1 MDGLLILIGLI
12 ALAIPVAVIVLL
24 IGQSNLRARVR
35 HLEREVN
42 ELRSARTPSTATA
55 PQPEFGGWLPTHPS
69 TSVTPPPAPLPSA
82 PQPEDIPDVAFP
94 EDQPNPA
101 QDGPIVMTAD
111 RASAF
116 ATWMQAN
123 WIYVVSAVSLALAGI
138 FLVQY
143 GVQNGLLPPWL
154 RVVAAYGLGAAL
166 IAAAEWV
173 RRRSG
178 DDEGATTVFL
188 PSVFAGAG
196 IVILFAATLAAQQL
210 YGLIGSNSAFVLH
223 VLTAALAVVLGWFYG
238 PLLLAIGLIGASVA
252 PFLIASTDQPTPLLY
267 GYYALIAAIGL
278 AADAVR
284 RWAWVSVLALL
295 LAYLGGAMMM
305 AGGAGQGA
313 WLGFVLVLPVLA
325 ILLPARRLTPDHA
338 GPSVLQAL
346 AANGKSGWPPF
357 PVRLA
362 AGPALVTSIALF
374 SLPGETALIGLLAFG
389 ALALLAVVL
398 LLWAEPAEGLAD
410 LALLP
415 ALAVLLRL
423 VFEATQGWPLAID
436 FFAKSLASRTPE
448 TSGPMTGTWLVAI
461 ATVIT
466 LSFTYRALRGGP
478 LARVHGLAAV
488 LVAPVAVALLE
499 LFWVPSDVLGAGAWA
514 AHPMILAAA
523 MVALASRFARV
534 DGADHRR
541 MAYAT
546 LSALS
551 LIALSLFLL
560 TSATSLTLAL
570 AVLVAVAAALDR
582 RFVLPEMG
590 LFIQIAVAV
599 LSYRMLIDPGLDW
612 AMAAPLAQVLLAF
625 LGTVTAQVGALYLL
639 RDRERVMTKGVL
651 ESAALATTAVLVN
664 ILLTRWIVPGPNWDG
679 AMDLNYATSLNAMPW
694 VVLMLTQAYRA
705 ELGGALRGLRRMFA
719 LGAGLMAAIGLFWS
733 AVPLNPLFA
742 FDPDHLGANVIG
754 PFVLDSLALS
764 YALPGLMLLTAAW
777 WLSYPRRVTF
787 GLFGAGS
794 ALVALYTGLEIRRFW
809 QGDFLGGPGVTQPE
823 LYSYTIALLLMGAA
837 LIYQSIATRSATLRR
852 IAMTVIALTIAKVF
866 LIDAAGLTGLTRV
879 FSFLGLGLSLAG
891 LAWLNRW
898 AAAR

>member
-210 YGLIGSNSAFVLH
+210 YSLIGSNSAFVLH

-284 RWAWVSVLALL
+284 RWAWVSVLALV

-313 WLGFVLVLPVLA
+313 WLGFVLVLPMLA
-325 ILLPARRLTPDHA
+325 ILLPTRRLTPDHA

-346 AANGKSGWPPF
+346 AVNGASGWPPF

-374 SLPGETALIGLLAFG
+374 SLPGETALIGRSG
-389 ALALLAVVL
+389 AVTCPCRSA
-398 LLWAEPAEGLAD
+398 
-410 LALLP
+410 
-415 ALAVLLRL
+415 
-423 VFEATQGWPLAID
+423 
-436 FFAKSLASRTPE
+436 AS
-448 TSGPMTGTWLVAI
+448 GV
-461 ATVIT
+461 
-466 LSFTYRALRGGP
+466 RGDT
-478 LARVHGLAAV
+478 GLAAC
-488 LVAPVAVALLE
+488 
-499 LFWVPSDVLGAGAWA
+499 D
-514 AHPMILAAA
+514 
-523 MVALASRFARV
+523 
-534 DGADHRR
+534 
-541 MAYAT
+541 
-546 LSALS
+546 
-551 LIALSLFLL
+551 
-560 TSATSLTLAL
+560 
-570 AVLVAVAAALDR
+570 
-582 RFVLPEMG
+582 
-590 LFIQIAVAV
+590 
-599 LSYRMLIDPGLDW
+599 
-612 AMAAPLAQVLLAF
+612 
-625 LGTVTAQVGALYLL
+625 
-639 RDRERVMTKGVL
+639 
-651 ESAALATTAVLVN
+651 
-664 ILLTRWIVPGPNWDG
+664 
-679 AMDLNYATSLNAMPW
+679 
-694 VVLMLTQAYRA
+694 
-705 ELGGALRGLRRMFA
+705 
-719 LGAGLMAAIGLFWS
+719 
-733 AVPLNPLFA
+733 
-742 FDPDHLGANVIG
+742 
-754 PFVLDSLALS
+754 
-764 YALPGLMLLTAAW
+764 
-777 WLSYPRRVTF
+777 
-787 GLFGAGS
+787 
-794 ALVALYTGLEIRRFW
+794 
-809 QGDFLGGPGVTQPE
+809 
-823 LYSYTIALLLMGAA
+823 
-837 LIYQSIATRSATLRR
+837 
-852 IAMTVIALTIAKVF
+852 
-866 LIDAAGLTGLTRV
+866 
-879 FSFLGLGLSLAG
+879 
-891 LAWLNRW
+891 
-898 AAAR
+898 